1 MTCQH
6 HPWKSSRQITGPRA
20 GPYKT
25 ALWADA
31 ALITVS
37 STPKKSTRYSTSHL
51 LECHAILNRGIGHR
65 PVRKAPQVGTRK
77 VARVNHLGLTQN
89 SIARGCY
96 RRPAYSHL
104 SLGKSYSKLLGEMVK
119 AFTQERYK
127 FHLSLADPKIKLD
140 TPIEALREDTLDYLL
155 PRVDRVRTRLILQR
169 REDVIRCVSHSL

>member
-1 MTCQH
+1 M
-6 HPWKSSRQITGPRA
+6 
-20 GPYKT
+20 T

-96 RRPAYSHL
+96 RRPEYSHL

-140 TPIEALREDTLDYLL
+140 TAIEALREDTLDYLL

>member
-20 GPYKT
+20 GPYMT
-25 ALWADA
+25 AFWADA
-31 ALITVS
+31 ASITVS
-37 STPKKSTRYSTSHL
+37 STPKKFTGYSTSHL
-51 LECHAILNRGIGHR
+51 LNCHANLNCDIGHR

-77 VARVNHLGLTQN
+77 VARVKHLGLTQKPVV
-89 SIARGCY
+89 RGCH
-96 RRPAYSHL
+96 RRPACSRS
-104 SLGKSYSKLLGEMVK
+104 SLGELYSKLLGEMVK